1 VSGTLEQPEARGGR
15 DRLQIRSVP
24 RADGAELQL
33 AGELTLATLNAFR
46 EKLREIEAA
55 APGVLVIDLRQLRF
69 VDSLALGE
77 LIATGRRSRAAGRQ
91 LMLVTATGPVERLL
105 AMTGLDAW
113 LQIRHESPGLG
124 EP

>member
-1 VSGTLEQPEARGGR
+1 VSDTLEQPEARGGR

-46 EKLREIEAA
+46 EKLREIEAE
-55 APGVLVIDLRQLRF
+55 APDVLVVDLRQLRF

-77 LIATGRRSRAAGRQ
+77 LVATDRRSRAARRR
-91 LMLVTATGPVERLL
+91 LMLVTAAGPVERVL
-105 AMTGLDAW
+105 AVTGLDGR
-113 LQIRHESPGLG
+113 LQIRHEPPGPG

>member
-1 VSGTLEQPEARGGR
+1 VSDTLEQPEARGGR

-46 EKLREIEAA
+46 EKLREIEAE
-55 APGVLVIDLRQLRF
+55 APDLLVIDLRQLRF

-77 LIATGRRSRAAGRQ
+77 LVATDRRSRAARRR
-91 LMLVTATGPVERLL
+91 LMLVTAAGPVERVL
-105 AMTGLDAW
+105 AVTGLDGR
-113 LQIRHESPGLG
+113 LQIRHEPPGLG

>member
-1 VSGTLEQPEARGGR
+1 VSDTLEQPEARGGR

-46 EKLREIEAA
+46 EKLREIEAE
-55 APGVLVIDLRQLRF
+55 APDLLVIDLRQLRF

-77 LIATGRRSRAAGRQ
+77 LVATDRRSRAARRR
-91 LMLVTATGPVERLL
+91 LMLVTAAGPVERVL
-105 AMTGLDAW
+105 AVTGLDGR
-113 LQIRHESPGLG
+113 LQIRHEPPGFG